1 MASTSAAPAPD
12 RAHAWTT
19 LTADLR
25 RIFGVRLRT
34 VAAYALQ
41 SAAPGGPLHSLAL
54 VDALDFQDFAAC
66 APLADA
72 WGRAGLAVPLI
83 LTTDEFT
90 RTLDVFP
97 LEYGAILDDY
107 RVIDGDDLLA
117 GLAVT
122 EADLRRACEHQAKS
136 LVIHLR
142 EGFLES
148 GREPR
153 AVAALIG
160 ASAPAFR
167 AVLVNIARLDGAAP
181 PSPDDEA
188 LASAASRTI
197 GIARETILDVLR
209 FAHASTPAIDP
220 AALLA
225 RYMEAAGRV
234 WLYVDRWRRP

>member
-1 MASTSAAPAPD
+1 MASTSAAPRHD
-12 RAHAWTT
+12 RALAS

-25 RIFGVRLRT
+25 RVFGVRLRT
-34 VAAYALQ
+34 VAVYALG
-41 SAAPGGPLHSLAL
+41 AADPDSPLHTLAL
-54 VDALDFQDFAAC
+54 VDGLGFQDFAAC

-72 WGRAGLAVPLI
+72 WARAGLAVPLI

-97 LEYGAILDDY
+97 LEYGAILGDY
-107 RVIDGDDLLA
+107 RIVDGDDLLA
-117 GLAVT
+117 GLAVS

-153 AVAALIG
+153 ALSALID

-167 AVLVNIARLDGAAP
+167 AVLANIARLDGGPPAAL
-181 PSPDDEA
+181 DDEA

-197 GIARETILDVLR
+197 GIPRDTILDVLR
-209 FAHASTPAIDP
+209 VAHAATAAVDP

-225 RYMEAAGRV
+225 RYMDAAGRM